1 MLGLGEL
8 GLGWGLG
15 SWNGLER
22 DQLGVG
28 KIGWELEWIST
39 KRKLGLGFN
48 ECLDNK
54 RSWPIGSWSNWEEW
68 LINRCILGTT
78 VLEENQQDIEV

>member
-1 MLGLGEL
+1 MGLGEL

-22 DQLGVG
+22 DLQLGVD

-39 KRKLGLGFN
+39 KEKV
-48 ECLDNK
+48 E
-54 RSWPIGSWSNWEEW
+54 IGIQW
-68 LINRCILGTT
+68 IFR
-78 VLEENQQDIEV
+78 